1 MLNWIKTMLALLFP
15 FAGFLWTQLF
25 ASPDLIGMLDAFSVG
40 LFYLA
45 ILLLGGLLGKQL
57 CLTVRV
63 ITTIAFFYFTAASFI
78 HWQVFD
84 RYLPVGLIQLWPEAL
99 RALRAN
105 YALFSIFLGSAVA
118 LLVAIAAWLYFKWT
132 YINSRMA
139 SFCFGSAALAL
150 FLASQFYLD
159 ARGERFLNDVQESP
173 IGQVLRD
180 LELIP
185 LVESRPYKIRDQGNR
200 SLASL
205 LAADSEA
212 QLPAVMLAAIQNYYP
227 ESVDGRFPLYRAP
240 NDKETIVT
248 SQFSNVILVVLES
261 VRSSEMGK
269 YGKPHQSATPFLD
282 WLSEH
287 SINFEK
293 NYSTAPLTVKSET
306 AINCSL
312 LDSFSALPLSKSSEN
327 LGKMTCLPSIFVDLG
342 GTANWMHGYSSEFY
356 SRKQY
361 HREVLGFSELT
372 EIENFYGS
380 GFDYGRAKADL
391 TELNQQDFLGWGVS
405 DARVFDEALKQLPT
419 YQRPFFLE
427 ILTLSN
433 HLPFEFD
440 WNIEFPDHLQ
450 TTETYLDRYR
460 RGIYYTDQA
469 LAKFFAEFSV
479 SEAAENTLLVVTGDH
494 GIWVFDEDENINAVR
509 KYEQFYRVPLMIY
522 GKSLPPLV
530 IDRASS
536 HLDIAPTLLGL
547 LGLSP
552 AKAMLGND
560 LASTHETAYKRAP
573 IVTVMDGKFGYHLD
587 EVSCVPVGVCFR
599 NSLQCED
606 ASKQLLS
613 ASTLSCYKNT
623 RDLLD
628 LANSVELIGS
638 PDDELSMIDE
648 VINYVQVGHSLGFIP
663 DTEKGPQ

>member
-1 MLNWIKTMLALLFP
+1 MLALLLP

-63 ITTIAFFYFTAASFI
+63 VTTITFFYFTAASFI

-84 RYLPVGLIQLWPEAL
+84 RYLPVGLMQLWPEAL

-105 YALFSIFLGSAVA
+105 YSLFSIFLGSAVA
-118 LLVAIAAWLYFKWT
+118 LLVAIVTWLYFKWT

-150 FLASQFYLD
+150 FLASQLYLD

-185 LVESRPYKIRDQGNR
+185 LVESRPYKTRDQGNR
-200 SLASL
+200 SLTSL
-205 LAADSEA
+205 LAADPEA
-212 QLPAVMLAAIQNYYP
+212 QLPAVKLAAIQNYYP

-240 NDKETIVT
+240 NDKETSVT
-248 SQFSNVILVVLES
+248 SKFSNVILVVLES

-269 YGKPHQSATPFLD
+269 YGKPYQSATPFLD
-282 WLSEH
+282 WLGKH

-293 NYSTAPLTVKSET
+293 NYSTSPLTIKSET

-312 LDSFSALPLSKSSEN
+312 LDSFWAIPLSKSGDNIGRMS
-327 LGKMTCLPSIFVDLG
+327 CLPSIFVDLG
-342 GTANWMHGYSSEFY
+342 GAANWMHGYSSEFY
-356 SRKQY
+356 SREQY
-361 HREVLGFSELT
+361 HREVLGFSELID
-372 EIENFYGS
+372 IEHFYGS
-380 GFDYGRAKADL
+380 EFDYDRVKSQL
-391 TELNQQDFLGWGVS
+391 TGLNQENFLGWGVS
-405 DARVFDEALKQLPT
+405 DARVFDEALKQLAT
-419 YQRPFFLE
+419 YPRPFFLE

-433 HLPFEFD
+433 HLPFEWD

-522 GKSLPPLV
+522 GKGLTPVV
-530 IDRASS
+530 ISRASS
-536 HLDIAPTLLGL
+536 HLDIAPTILGL

-552 AKAMLGND
+552 ATAMLGND
-560 LASTHETAYKRAP
+560 LASTNTTGYKRAP
-573 IVTVMDGKFGYHLD
+573 IVTVMDGKFGYHFD
-587 EVSCVPVGVCFR
+587 GVSCVPVDVCFR
-599 NSLQCED
+599 NSLQCGD

-613 ASTLSCYKNT
+613 ASILSCYKNAK
-623 RDLLD
+623 DLLN
-628 LANSVELIGS
+628 LENPVELIAS
-638 PDDELSMIDE
+638 PDDALSLIDE
-648 VINYVQVGHSLGFIP
+648 LINYVQVGHTLGFMP
-663 DTEKGPQ
+663 DANEDGH

>member
-1 MLNWIKTMLALLFP
+1 MLALLFP

-25 ASPDLIGMLDAFSVG
+25 ASPDFIGMLDAFSVS

-45 ILLLGGLLGKQL
+45 ILFLSGLLGRRL

-63 ITTIAFFYFTAASFI
+63 MTTIAFFYFTAASFI

-84 RYLPVGLIQLWPEAL
+84 RYLPIGLMQLWPEAL

-105 YALFSIFLGSAVA
+105 SSISSIFLGSV
-118 LLVAIAAWLYFKWT
+118 VAILVVIATWLYFKWT
-132 YINSRMA
+132 YINRRLA
-139 SFCFGSAALAL
+139 SFILGSAALAF
-150 FLASQFYLD
+150 FLVSQFYLD
-159 ARGERFLNDVQESP
+159 ARDERFLNDVQESP
-173 IGQVLRD
+173 IGQVFRD

-185 LVESRPYKIRDQGNR
+185 FVESRPYKIRDQGNR

-205 LAADSEA
+205 LVTNPET
-212 QLPAVMLAAIQNYYP
+212 QLPAVMLAAIKNYYP
-227 ESVDGRFPLYRAP
+227 DSVDSRFPLYRAS
-240 NDKETIVT
+240 NDKETRVT
-248 SQFSNVILVVLES
+248 SKFSNVILIVLES

-269 YGKPHQSATPFLD
+269 YGEPHQSATPFLD
-282 WLSEH
+282 WLSKH

-312 LDSFSALPLSKSSEN
+312 LDSFWALPLSKSGDN
-327 LGKMTCLPSIFVDLG
+327 LGTMTCLPSIFVDLG

-380 GFDYGRAKADL
+380 GFDYGREKGDI
-391 TELNQQDFLGWGVS
+391 TGLNKQDFLGWGVS
-405 DARVFDEALKQLPT
+405 DARVFNEALKQLPT

-433 HLPFEFD
+433 HLPFDFD

-450 TTETYLDRYR
+450 TTENYLDRYR

-469 LAKFFAEFSV
+469 LAKFFAGFSV
-479 SEAAENTLLVVTGDH
+479 SKAAENTLLVVTGDH
-494 GIWVFDEDENINAVR
+494 GIWVFDEDENITAVR

-522 GKSLPPLV
+522 GKGLPPLV

-536 HLDIAPTLLGL
+536 HLDIAPTILGL

-552 AKAMLGND
+552 ATAMLGND
-560 LASTHETAYKRAP
+560 LVSTHKTAYQRAP
-573 IVTVMDGKFGYHLD
+573 IVTVMDGKFGYHLNG
-587 EVSCVPVGVCFR
+587 VSCVPVDVCFR
-599 NSLQCED
+599 NSLQCEE

-628 LANSVELIGS
+628 LANSVELIAA
-638 PDDELSMIDE
+638 PDDELSMVDE
-648 VINYVQVGHSLGFIP
+648 VINYVQVGHSLGFLP
-663 DTEKGPQ
+663 DTKKDVQ